1 MNRRDTNTRIH
12 SNDANRNSCGRFRV
26 AVAQRAQARYS
37 RAGFTL
43 VELLV
48 VITIIG
54 ILATV
59 VLVSLNSARAK
70 ARDAKRLGDVRQI
83 ALALEFCYN
92 DIGKYLSASTFPAV
106 ATPMACGGTT
116 YITNMPADSSG
127 NSYTYAVDNDSNPQ
141 KYVIA
146 SLLETPNSALNTDRD
161 GTVYGIDCEDFVYC
175 LSP

>member
-1 MNRRDTNTRIH
+1 MNKK
-12 SNDANRNSCGRFRV
+12 V
-26 AVAQRAQARYS
+26 LKQ
-37 RAGFTL
+37 GFTL

-59 VLVSLNSARAK
+59 VLVSLNSARSK

-92 DIGKYLSASTFPAV
+92 DIGKYLPASTFPAV
-106 ATPMACGGTT
+106 AAPMTCSGTT

-127 NSYTYAVDNDSNPQ
+127 NNYTYAVDNDSNPQ

-146 SLLETPNSALNTDRD
+146 SILETLNSALNTDRD
-161 GTVYGIDCEDFVYC
+161 GTVYGVDCEDPVYC

>member
-1 MNRRDTNTRIH
+1 MT
-12 SNDANRNSCGRFRV
+12 RNS
-26 AVAQRAQARYS
+26 QK
-37 RAGFTL
+37 GFTL

-59 VLVSLNSARAK
+59 ALVSLNSARAK

-92 DIGKYLSASTFPAV
+92 DIGKYLPASTFPAPG
-106 ATPMACGGTT
+106 TSLACAGTN
-116 YITNMPADSSG
+116 YITGMPTDPSG
-127 NSYTYAVDNDSNPQ
+127 EGYIYAVDNDSNPQ

-146 SLLETPNSALNTDRD
+146 SVLETLNSALNADKD
-161 GTVYGIDCEDFVYC
+161 GTLYGVDCEDPVYC
-175 LSP
+175 LAP

>member
-1 MNRRDTNTRIH
+1 MTINQKLKTNK
-12 SNDANRNSCGRFRV
+12 
-26 AVAQRAQARYS
+26 
-37 RAGFTL
+37 GFTL

-54 ILATV
+54 ILASV
-59 VLVSLNSARAK
+59 VLVSLNSARGK

-92 DIGKYLSASTFPAV
+92 DLGKYLPASTFPV
-106 ATPMACGGTT
+106 AGTPLGCSGTI
-116 YITNMPADSSG
+116 YISNMPSDPSG
-127 NSYTYAVDNDSNPQ
+127 GDYFFAVDNDSNPQ

-146 SLLETPNSALNTDRD
+146 TKLETPNTALNADKD
-161 GTVYGIDCEDFVYC
+161 GTAYGIDCEDPVYC

>member
-1 MNRRDTNTRIH
+1 MNKK
-12 SNDANRNSCGRFRV
+12 V
-26 AVAQRAQARYS
+26 LKQ
-37 RAGFTL
+37 GFTL

-92 DIGKYLSASTFPAV
+92 DIGKYLPASTFPKAGS
-106 ATPMACGGTT
+106 PMTCSGTN
-116 YITNMPADSSG
+116 YITAMPEDPSG
-127 NSYTYAVDNDSNPQ
+127 EDYIYAVDNDSNPQ
-141 KYVIA
+141 KYVVGAII
-146 SLLETPNSALNTDRD
+146 ETPNSALGSDKD
-161 GTVYGIDCEDFVYC
+161 GTVYGIDCEDPVYC
-175 LSP
+175 LAP